1 MDKNE
6 SSNDER
12 EEKRAND
19 EREQPEE
26 REYQQCWSQF
36 VTFPPEAIVGVR
48 FVTVVGDVEGPLCRA
63 YIISVVENCSGV
75 DIIGDE

>member
-48 FVTVVGDVEGPLCRA
+48 FVTVVGVVDGPLIGA
-63 YIISVVENCSGV
+63 YITAVVENCR
-75 DIIGDE
+75 